1 MTILE
6 SAVRNLL
13 AQYPDIL
20 YGFADI
26 SYSPLAQEYSSA
38 LVLAVPHGKQLT
50 PESYTESDFDAAICS
65 SRDRLEA
72 FLEKLESLLK
82 EQKAVYYIP
91 PMAQKNETDLL
102 AEFSYKYAATRA
114 GVGWIGR
121 NDVVITERYG
131 PRVRLS
137 AVLINALFT
146 YGEPITESRCPETAA
161 AAWKSAPA
169 KRLRTSG
176 GTPVNCG
183 KKSLIFIAAI
193 KCAAPLSPS
202 SAGRM
207 PAGSVWPPV
216 PLALRK
222 KLNKQKPDKGTVLL
236 SGFSLSQQHSL

>member
-26 SYSPLAQEYSSA
+26 SYSPLAQDYSSA

-137 AVLINALFT
+137 AVLINAPLT
-146 YGEPITESRCPETAA
+146 HGEPITESRCPENCRRCVEICPCKALKNVRWDA
-161 AAWKSAPA
+161 GKLREEIIDFHRCNKMRSAFIRKLGRKSACGLCMAACPF
-169 KRLRTSG
+169 
-176 GTPVNCG
+176 GTPE
-183 KKSLIFIAAI
+183 KAE
-193 KCAAPLSPS
+193 
-202 SAGRM
+202 
-207 PAGSVWPPV
+207 
-216 PLALRK
+216 
-222 KLNKQKPDKGTVLL
+222 
-236 SGFSLSQQHSL
+236 

>member
-1 MTILE
+1 MTLLE

-72 FLEKLESLLK
+72 FLEKLEALLK

-137 AVLINALFT
+137 AVL
-146 YGEPITESRCPETAA
+146 
-161 AAWKSAPA
+161 
-169 KRLRTSG
+169 
-176 GTPVNCG
+176 GTMW
-183 KKSLIFIAAI
+183 S
-193 KCAAPLSPS
+193 
-202 SAGRM
+202 
-207 PAGSVWPPV
+207 
-216 PLALRK
+216 
-222 KLNKQKPDKGTVLL
+222 
-236 SGFSLSQQHSL
+236 SLSVTVPGYGCPPC